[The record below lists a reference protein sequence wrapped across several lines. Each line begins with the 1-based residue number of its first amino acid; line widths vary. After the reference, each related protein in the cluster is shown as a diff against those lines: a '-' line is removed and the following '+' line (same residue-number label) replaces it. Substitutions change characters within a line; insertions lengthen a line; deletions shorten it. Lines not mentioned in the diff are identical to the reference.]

1 MMGFHLRAERKT
13 VMNET
18 IPDAIG
24 VLGAKKRNLM
34 THKATLV
41 VAVCVVALAAG
52 CNRVKK
58 EDRILFDG
66 FYFPTK
72 ASAVDK
78 KATLSQFDVQVKD
91 AGSSIEGARE
101 AGRYAGTRY
110 CIEKYGS
117 SDIIWSVGPDS
128 DPSQLRVVDGALNL
142 RGTCQRP

>member
-1 MMGFHLRAERKT
+1 MTEIHQRSAQSNLTREMSPNTNGILRAEKRKL
-13 VMNET
+13 MNQKT
-18 IPDAIG
+18 
-24 VLGAKKRNLM
+24 
-34 THKATLV
+34 TLV
-41 VAVCVVALAAG
+41 VAICVVALAAG

-78 KATLSQFDVQVKD
+78 KATLSHFDVQVKD
-91 AGSSIEGARE
+91 ASASIDGARE

-110 CIEKYGS
+110 CIEKYGT
-117 SDIIWSVGPDS
+117 SDIVWSLGPDS
-128 DPSQLRVVDGALNL
+128 DPSQLRVVDGSLNL